1 MKRKILLIQ
10 VVIFL
15 LNTQIVFGQPQRGGS
30 SFSFPE
36 FVRSINFDH
45 NVDKSVYF
53 YYQKYNRDYQNVVV
67 KADGAVHFPVTIKP
81 RMYILGG
88 GYHHSLKINNSLSA
102 IGTLNLELITTKYT
116 AQIPYYLWFGL
127 RYQIYKLSLEPVV
140 KIMLNKYV
148 TQRISGL
155 RFNIRYKNKLDKIT
169 INSSVSLGF
178 HPKISEKYSID
189 DSGTEILYFFSISR
203 NFNKSLSISLF
214 LQGRLRSDYIS
225 HSSNNLESLSSSLV
239 YRIVYS
245 NPQNHSIGLFLS
257 KNFTISTIFDYLSR
271 NKAPG
276 FRTAVNFPV
285 K

>member
-1 MKRKILLIQ
+1 M
-10 VVIFL
+10 
-15 LNTQIVFGQPQRGGS
+15 
-30 SFSFPE
+30 
-36 FVRSINFDH
+36 
-45 NVDKSVYF
+45 
-53 YYQKYNRDYQNVVV
+53 

-225 HSSNNLESLSSSLV
+225 HSSNNLESLSSS
-239 YRIVYS
+239 
-245 NPQNHSIGLFLS
+245 
-257 KNFTISTIFDYLSR
+257 
-271 NKAPG
+271 
-276 FRTAVNFPV
+276 
-285 K
+285 